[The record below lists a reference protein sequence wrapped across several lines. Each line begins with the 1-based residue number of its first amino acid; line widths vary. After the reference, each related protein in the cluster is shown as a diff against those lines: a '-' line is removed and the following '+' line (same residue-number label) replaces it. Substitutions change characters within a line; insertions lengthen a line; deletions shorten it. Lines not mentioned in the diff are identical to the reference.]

1 MDPVRRVFVCLN
13 EDCYKRGNE
22 FVYSDLCQACEGR
35 NDLEIR
41 EYICF
46 GNCENGA
53 NVVVYP
59 DRVWFSGL
67 RKDKAKLVLDYL
79 NSGRLPEGHSPE
91 IEAELADTVYEL
103 LALQDEGTVSENAA

>member
-1 MDPVRRVFVCLN
+1 MNSTKRVYVCLN
-13 EDCYKRGNE
+13 EDCCKRGNRLI
-22 FVYSDLCQACEGR
+22 YDDLHRECVGLAGVEVC
-35 NDLEIR
+35 

-67 RKDKAKLVLDYL
+67 RPENAAIVLGYL
-79 NSGRLPEGHSPE
+79 RTGMLPKGHAPE
-91 IEAELADTVYEL
+91 VDAELANTIYEL
-103 LALQDEGTVSENAA
+103 LELQAAQCVSENVI